1 MSILVVGAGA
11 TGGYFGGRLA
21 QAGRDVTFLVRER
34 RAAALR
40 ERGLRITGPGGT
52 EVIEPRLVTSVAGS
66 SAAVDVVLVT
76 VKADGLD
83 AVIPE
88 FRAAVGPGTAV
99 VPVLNGL
106 RHLGTLSDAFGP
118 ARVLGGVAV
127 VSTQLDGNGDV
138 QQLNDMASLTIGA
151 QDGQR
156 AQVVDRASDLLSGAG
171 FPVSV
176 SDDIVA
182 AMWQK
187 WAFIASAG
195 ALNCLLR
202 GSVGEIA
209 AVDGGDETARA
220 IIEETRA
227 VAAAA
232 GYPLADPAVAYMLGM
247 LTAPGSPFTASL
259 YRDLRQGKPVE
270 AETILGD
277 LIAEGRKAGQQTPLL
292 DAATVALRIHNA
304 AVHPG
309 RPSAPPAL
317 LTTTESAP
325 SSPTTAR

>member
-34 RAAALR
+34 RAAVLR
-40 ERGLRITGPGGT
+40 ERGLRITGPSGT
-52 EVIEPRLVTSVAGS
+52 QVIEPRLVTAVPASTGTDAGTGAS
-66 SAAVDVVLVT
+66 SAADVVLVT

-88 FRAAVGPGTAV
+88 IRAAVGPGTAI

-106 RHLGTLSDAFGP
+106 RHLGMLTDAFGP

-127 VSTQLDGNGDV
+127 VSTQLDENGDV

-151 QDGQR
+151 QDGER
-156 AQVVDRASDLLSGAG
+156 TPVVDRAGDLLSGAG

-176 SDDIVA
+176 SDRIVA

-202 GSVGEIA
+202 GSVGEIV

-220 IIEETRA
+220 IIGETRA

-232 GYPLADPAVAYMLGM
+232 GYPLADAAVEYMLGM

-259 YRDLRQGKPVE
+259 YRDLQRGRPVE
-270 AETILGD
+270 VETILGD
-277 LIAEGRKAGQQTPLL
+277 LIAEGRKAGQPTPLL
-292 DAATVALRIHNA
+292 DAATVALRVHNA
-304 AVHPG
+304 AVHH
-309 RPSAPPAL
+309 A
-317 LTTTESAP
+317 
-325 SSPTTAR
+325 

>member
-52 EVIEPRLVTSVAGS
+52 DVIEPRLVTAVAPG
-66 SAAVDVVLVT
+66 AVADVVLVT

-83 AVIPE
+83 AVIPQI
-88 FRAAVGPGTAV
+88 RDAVGPGTAI
-99 VPVLNGL
+99 VPVLNGM
-106 RHLGTLSDAFGP
+106 RHLGMLNGAFGRS
-118 ARVLGGVAV
+118 RVLGGVAV
-127 VSTQLDGNGDV
+127 LSTQLDENGDV
-138 QQLNDMASLTIGA
+138 RQLNDWASLTIGA

-156 AQVVDRASDLLSGAG
+156 APAVERASGLLSGAG

-176 SDDIVA
+176 SDGIVA
-182 AMWQK
+182 AMWAK
-187 WAFIASAG
+187 WAFIAAAG
-195 ALNCLLR
+195 ALNCLLG
-202 GSVGEIA
+202 GSVGEIIS
-209 AVDGGDETARA
+209 VDGGEETARA
-220 IIEETRA
+220 IVEETRS

-232 GYPLADPAVAYMLGM
+232 GYPVPDAALRQTLGT
-247 LTAPGSPFTASL
+247 LTAPGSPFTSSM
-259 YRDLRQGKPVE
+259 YRDLREGRPVE

-277 LIAEGRKAGQQTPLL
+277 LTAEGQKAGLHTPLL

-304 AVHPG
+304 AV
-309 RPSAPPAL
+309 
-317 LTTTESAP
+317 
-325 SSPTTAR
+325 AR

>member
-34 RAAALR
+34 RAATLR
-40 ERGLRITGPGGT
+40 ERGLRITGPSGT
-52 EVIEPRLVTSVAGS
+52 EVIEPRLVTAVPDGDGPGPSDGASGP
-66 SAAVDVVLVT
+66 VDVVLVT

-88 FRAAVGPGTAV
+88 IQAAVGPGTAV

-106 RHLGTLSDAFGP
+106 RHLGLLNSAFGQS
-118 ARVLGGVAV
+118 RVLGGVAV
-127 VSTQLDGNGDV
+127 VSTQLDDNGDV

-151 QDGQR
+151 QDGRRTQ
-156 AQVVDRASDLLSGAG
+156 AVDRASDLLSGAG

-195 ALNCLLR
+195 ALNCLLG

-209 AVDGGDETARA
+209 AVDGGDQAARA
-220 IIEETRA
+220 IVDEARA

-232 GYPLADPAVAYMLGM
+232 GYPLADAAVAYMLGM
-247 LTAPGSPFTASL
+247 LTAPGSPFTSSL

-270 AETILGD
+270 VETILGD
-277 LIAEGRKAGQQTPLL
+277 LIAEGRKAGQPTPLL
-292 DAATVALRIHNA
+292 DAATVALRVHNA
-304 AVHPG
+304 AVH
-309 RPSAPPAL
+309 RA
-317 LTTTESAP
+317 
-325 SSPTTAR
+325 